1 MNYNNEK
8 LEDALKRAKSGDQS
22 AFSYLYE
29 AYYQHAYIAA
39 HDIITDFGEC
49 EDIVQDAFTRCF
61 LKIQDGEEINGF
73 GSYIQ
78 TTAKNIAKDH
88 IKAREAAKRPN
99 EVLTSYSGNDFAE
112 TDEERQLYDAER
124 SEIQDALIK
133 AADFYQTP
141 EEHFEEAEI
150 RDIVQSILDEL
161 PDYQRESLSLFY
173 LEGMK
178 YREISEMYGVSVDTV
193 KSRVNQGKKKVE
205 KKVLEL
211 EKTKGIKLR
220 GLAPFVFF
228 FVVLRQSATA
238 KAAELS
244 TAELTASGFQAVAGK
259 VAAANPA
266 ANSVAANQTA
276 AAGSKN
282 ASLEAIKS
290 ATHKMMAKSF
300 TVAGKTITG
309 KTVAIIAAG
318 TIATGA
324 VSGAVYHGIS
334 NDWDEKMDMVTA
346 VYGDCLDDALLE
358 DLGLLDGSDAIDSQS
373 SGDTVTESEP
383 LTEDATNGTTDA
395 AGGSSQSAA
404 GGSSQEAE
412 SDAAEDAN
420 IPGETLADG
429 WYYTNL
435 YEDSMGVGTSD
446 MYVQDDYLVMNASF
460 NHSETDKASSYSSS
474 DKVEAGVY
482 HVSLDG
488 TQVYGVANSEEG
500 IYESEDLQ
508 EFKDKAQSV
517 YSKSGLCFVIHVTNG
532 NADEIYIES

>member
-8 LEDALKRAKSGDQS
+8 SEDALKRAKSGDQS

-276 AAGSKN
+276 VVGSKN

-290 ATHKMMAKSF
+290 ATHKMMTKSF

-334 NDWDEKMDMVTA
+334 NDWDEKMDMVAA
-346 VYGDCLDDALLE
+346 VYGDRLDDALLE

-395 AGGSSQSAA
+395 AGGPSQSAA
-404 GGSSQEAE
+404 GGSSQDAE

-429 WYYTNL
+429 WYSTSL
-435 YEDSMGVGTSD
+435 QEMSSSPGTSD
-446 MYVQDDYLVMNASF
+446 MYAQGDYLVMNASF
-460 NHSETDKASSYSSS
+460 NYSETDKSVPYNSS
-474 DKVEAGVY
+474 ETIEQGVY
-482 HVSLDG
+482 HVKLDN
-488 TQVYGVANSEEG
+488 TQIYGMAGSDPVE
-500 IYESEDLQ
+500 YEKEDLQ
-508 EFKDKAQSV
+508 EFKDKAQSF
-517 YSKSGLCFVIHVTNG
+517 YSNCGLELLIHVTNG
-532 NADEIYIES
+532 NADEMYLRS

>member
-228 FVVLRQSATA
+228 FVVLRQAGTA

-244 TAELTASGFQAVAGK
+244 TADLTASGFQAVAGK
-259 VAAANPA
+259 VAAANK
-266 ANSVAANQTA
+266 TA
-276 AAGSKN
+276 VVGSKN

-346 VYGDCLDDALLE
+346 VYGDRLDDALLE
-358 DLGLLDGSDAIDSQS
+358 DLGLLDGSDAIDSKS

-412 SDAAEDAN
+412 LDAAEDAN

-435 YEDSMGVGTSD
+435 YEDSIGVGTSD

-460 NHSETDKASSYSSS
+460 KHSETDKASSYSSS

-482 HVSLDG
+482 HVSLNG

>member
-8 LEDALKRAKSGDQS
+8 SEDALKRAKSGDQS

-61 LKIQDGEEINGF
+61 LKIQDGEEINDF

-112 TDEERQLYDAER
+112 TDDERQLYDAER

-205 KKVLEL
+205 KKVIEL

-228 FVVLRQSATA
+228 FVVLRQAGTA
-238 KAAELS
+238 KAVELS

-276 AAGSKN
+276 VVGSKN

-346 VYGDCLDDALLE
+346 VYGDRLDDALLE
-358 DLGLLDGSDAIDSQS
+358 DLGLLDSSDAIDSQS
-373 SGDTVTESEP
+373 S
-383 LTEDATNGTTDA
+383 
-395 AGGSSQSAA
+395 
-404 GGSSQEAE
+404 
-412 SDAAEDAN
+412 
-420 IPGETLADG
+420 GETLADG

-435 YEDSMGVGTSD
+435 YEDSIGVGTSD

-460 NHSETDKASSYSSS
+460 KHSETDKASSYSSS

-482 HVSLDG
+482 HVSLNG

-517 YSKSGLCFVIHVTNG
+517 YSKSGLCFIIHVTNG

>member
-8 LEDALKRAKSGDQS
+8 SEDALKRAKSGDQS

-112 TDEERQLYDAER
+112 TDDERQLYDAER

-228 FVVLRQSATA
+228 FVVLRQAGTA

-276 AAGSKN
+276 VVGSKN

-290 ATHKMMAKSF
+290 ATHKMMTKSF

-309 KTVAIIAAG
+309 KTV
-318 TIATGA
+318 
-324 VSGAVYHGIS
+324 
-334 NDWDEKMDMVTA
+334 
-346 VYGDCLDDALLE
+346 
-358 DLGLLDGSDAIDSQS
+358 AIDSQS

-460 NHSETDKASSYSSS
+460 KHSETDKASSYSSS

-488 TQVYGVANSEEG
+488 TQVKGVSNSEEG
-500 IYESEDLQ
+500 TYESEDLQ